1 MTKVNDKI
9 RRKVPAKH
17 IGDDKMAVAQDLS
30 DPEAKTIIQRKI
42 NKKGKISLRG
52 NKVPAKFWTKESES
66 DQEEITSEE
75 LQVNMDGSDKT
86 DILKNE
92 NQDGSKT
99 SSLGSDDEEAD
110 VQVTE
115 IYGPV
120 SSKLSSHSKS
130 MADYA
135 KNVNPSQDG
144 SNSSAK
150 ILSNL
155 KEVFARELK
164 NSKKTEDPRK
174 FFKAPAVI
182 DRWKVLDVADV

>member
-1 MTKVNDKI
+1 MEVT
-9 RRKVPAKH
+9 R
-17 IGDDKMAVAQDLS
+17 QS
-30 DPEAKTIIQRKI
+30 Y
-42 NKKGKISLRG
+42 S
-52 NKVPAKFWTKESES
+52 
-66 DQEEITSEE
+66 
-75 LQVNMDGSDKT
+75 
-86 DILKNE
+86 KNE

-110 VQVTE
+110 VKVTD
-115 IYGPV
+115 IYSPA

-130 MADYA
+130 MADFA

-144 SNSSAK
+144 YNSSAK

-174 FFKAPAVI
+174 FFKDPAVI
-182 DRWKVLDVADV
+182 DRGKVLGVADVEVNTLTSAEDQVSGLGEDGQTLE